1 MSGISYIYRF
11 FYLGYAFAKARSV
24 IKIKHNM
31 SMGLLKEFKEF
42 AVKGNMIDMAV
53 GIIIGTAF
61 NNVVQTLVKKV
72 ILPPLSF
79 LTDGV
84 NFEDK
89 KYILREAI
97 EGETGD
103 RAKEIAISYGE
114 LFNVTLDFIVIG
126 FTVFIV
132 VKLMN
137 RLRNNAEDPK
147 NKKVVTPK
155 DIELLNDL
163 KELMQEQNTLLKN
176 K

>member
-1 MSGISYIYRF
+1 
-11 FYLGYAFAKARSV
+11 
-24 IKIKHNM
+24 
-31 SMGLLKEFKEF
+31 MGLLKEFKEF

-72 ILPPLSF
+72 LLPPLSY

-84 NFEDK
+84 NYEDK
-89 KYILREAI
+89 KYVLREAI
-97 EGETGD
+97 EGATGD
-103 RAKEIAISYGE
+103 RAKEIAIYYGE
-114 LFNVTLDFIVIG
+114 LVNVSIDFLVIG

-132 VKLMN
+132 IKLMN
-137 RLRNNAEDPK
+137 RLRNNAQDPK

-163 KELMQEQNTLLKN
+163 KELMKEQNQLLSK

>member
-1 MSGISYIYRF
+1 M
-11 FYLGYAFAKARSV
+11 K
-24 IKIKHNM
+24 
-31 SMGLLKEFKEF
+31 LLKEFKEF

-61 NNVVQTLVKKV
+61 NNVVQILVKKV
-72 ILPPLSF
+72 ILPPLSY

-97 EGETGD
+97 EGGTGD

-114 LFNVTLDFIVIG
+114 LINVMIDFMVIG
-126 FTVFIV
+126 FTVFV
-132 VKLMN
+132 VIKLMN
-137 RLRNNAEDPK
+137 KLRNNAQDP
-147 NKKVVTPK
+147 NNNKVVTPK

-163 KELMQEQNTLLKN
+163 KELMQEQNAMLKQ

>member
-1 MSGISYIYRF
+1 M
-11 FYLGYAFAKARSV
+11 V
-24 IKIKHNM
+24 
-31 SMGLLKEFKEF
+31 LLKEFKEF
-42 AVKGNMIDMAV
+42 AVKGNMINMAV

-72 ILPPLSF
+72 VLPPLSY

-89 KYILREAI
+89 KYILREAV
-97 EGETGD
+97 EGATGD
-103 RAKEIAISYGE
+103 RSKEIAISYGE
-114 LFNVTLDFIVIG
+114 LINVTIDFLVIGFVVFIVI
-126 FTVFIV
+126 
-132 VKLMN
+132 KLMN
-137 RLRNNAEDPK
+137 RLRNNAHDPK

-163 KELMQEQNTLLKN
+163 KELMKEQNALLKA

>member
-1 MSGISYIYRF
+1 
-11 FYLGYAFAKARSV
+11 
-24 IKIKHNM
+24 
-31 SMGLLKEFKEF
+31 MGLIKEFKEF

-79 LTDGV
+79 LTDGI
-84 NFEDK
+84 NFEDR

-97 EGETGD
+97 EGATGN
-103 RAKEIAISYGE
+103 RAAEIAISYGE
-114 LFNVTLDFIVIG
+114 LIEVTVDFLVIG
-126 FTVFIV
+126 FVIFVV

-137 RLRNNAEDPK
+137 RLRQKSDDPT
-147 NKKVVTPK
+147 NKVVVTPK

-163 KELMQEQNTLLKN
+163 KELMQEQNKILSSK
-176 K
+176 

>member
-1 MSGISYIYRF
+1 
-11 FYLGYAFAKARSV
+11 
-24 IKIKHNM
+24 
-31 SMGLLKEFKEF
+31 MGLIKEFKEF

-72 ILPPLSF
+72 ALPPLSY

-89 KYILREAI
+89 KYVLREAI

-114 LFNVTLDFIVIG
+114 LINAFIDFIVIG
-126 FTVFIV
+126 IVVFIV

-137 RLRNNAEDPK
+137 RLRQKADDPK
-147 NKKVVTPK
+147 NKVVVTPK
-155 DIELLNDL
+155 DIELLSDL
-163 KELMQEQNTLLKN
+163 KDLMEEQNRILSASK
-176 K
+176 

>member
-1 MSGISYIYRF
+1 
-11 FYLGYAFAKARSV
+11 
-24 IKIKHNM
+24 
-31 SMGLLKEFKEF
+31 MGLLKEFKEF

-53 GIIIGTAF
+53 GIIVGTAF

-72 ILPPLSF
+72 LLPPLSY

-84 NFEDK
+84 NYEDK
-89 KYILREAI
+89 KYVLRKAI
-97 EGETGD
+97 EGATGD
-103 RAKEIAISYGE
+103 RAKEIAINYGE
-114 LFNVTLDFIVIG
+114 LINVSIDFLVIG

-132 VKLMN
+132 IKLMN
-137 RLRNNAEDPK
+137 RLRNNAQDPK

-163 KELMQEQNTLLKN
+163 KELMKEQNQLLSK